1 MTARHVLAVGL
12 LVAGLTVVPVAA
24 AAGADETPGPVD
36 LELKVDRLEHATQAD
51 VVGSEASSMLFAPR
65 DTAALAA
72 AADARAAARA
82 SDAGALFLGPAV
94 PARPPVTAETL
105 FGRVTA
111 VGGGGTDGST
121 SSRSAT
127 GGVVA
132 RGAPDEALAGPPWG
146 LGALGA
152 LLVSGSALSYVV
164 RERLGVAGE

>member
-12 LVAGLTVVPVAA
+12 LVAGLTAVPVAA

-65 DTAALAA
+65 DTVALAA

-82 SDAGALFLGPAV
+82 SDAGALFLVPAV
-94 PARPPVTAETL
+94 PARPPVTSEAL
-105 FGRVTA
+105 FGPGTAAGGVVTGSTT
-111 VGGGGTDGST
+111 GGG
-121 SSRSAT
+121 
-127 GGVVA
+127 VA
-132 RGAPDEALAGPPWG
+132 RGAPDEAPAGPPWG

-164 RERLGVAGE
+164 RERLGVAGA